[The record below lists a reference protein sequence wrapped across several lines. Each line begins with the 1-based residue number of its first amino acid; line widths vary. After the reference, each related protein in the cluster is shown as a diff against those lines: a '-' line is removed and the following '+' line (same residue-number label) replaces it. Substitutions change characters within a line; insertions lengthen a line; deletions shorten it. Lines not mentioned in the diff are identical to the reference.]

1 MRFIPQMQNAK
12 FLNIPV
18 ERDIIYSTI
27 HSYKIKYAER
37 NTQDSS
43 ESISIFNIKRK
54 NKYVRTYNYDKKT
67 KTKNN
72 KQKNTHKHKTHT
84 HKIHKKPTENNKKNS
99 AEILPCYCMC
109 Y

>member
-1 MRFIPQMQNAK
+1 MY
-12 FLNIPV
+12 V
-18 ERDIIYSTI
+18 HIIMI
-27 HSYKIKYAER
+27 
-37 NTQDSS
+37 
-43 ESISIFNIKRK
+43 
-54 NKYVRTYNYDKKT
+54 KKT

-84 HKIHKKPTENNKKNS
+84 HKIHKKPTENNNKNS